1 MSEIKPALTAEE
13 WAVWLKDGARVP
25 EMVDACYT
33 AVFGGRIKDGSRHAQ
48 AAVALHGQPF
58 GFSKKD
64 VEQLRAIGDGWPVTH
79 VDWNAGYDTDA
90 GLEAAAL
97 SLAGRI
103 EALLPPE
110 EK

>member
-25 EMVDACYT
+25 EMVDACYRD
-33 AVFGGRIKDGSRHAQ
+33 VFGGRAEDGSRHAQ
-48 AAVALHGQPF
+48 AAVALHEQPF
-58 GFSKKD
+58 GFTRED
-64 VEQLRAIGDGWPVTH
+64 VEVLEGLVVALNRVGQLPSEP
-79 VDWNAGYDTDA
+79 
-90 GLEAAAL
+90 GLSEFYVPYCRSFAD
-97 SLAGRI
+97 RI